1 MEHFIT
7 RSLTFHFDLNRFNLR
22 LKVSMNIK
30 SRAASKSRTSQYR
43 HPCTSL
49 TTTEEQHC
57 LVATVMRMFIT
68 FSFLHTYWTSIC
80 RHNIKFNKEVSSQNI
95 KHYYICQKFY
105 CHLVQAAAFLISLIQ
120 IEPKLGY
127 ISKIDLK
134 VESCL
139 IKFKV

>member
-7 RSLTFHFDLNRFNLR
+7 RSLTFHFDLNPFNLR

-30 SRAASKSRTSQYR
+30 SRAASQSRTSQYR
-43 HPCTSL
+43 RSCTSL
-49 TTTEEQHC
+49 IPTEEQHC

-80 RHNIKFNKEVSSQNI
+80 RHNINKEVSSQNI
-95 KHYYICQKFY
+95 KHYYICQKLC